1 MRSLV
6 LSLVLALPLFA
17 AQPYHLELE
26 ANPAA
31 AFPYLG
37 KFGSMDVH
45 VYQSGVRTNA
55 LWLRGFSRNGDKAVT
70 VVNPLARLYV
80 DVGIED
86 IAPIVT
92 KLSGGGGIE
101 RLAAPALTA
110 TTKGTVKGIA
120 ATRYRLTYGPGGYI
134 DYWTTDAIPENAQFR
149 AIVQQ
154 LVGGISP
161 RTAQIARGI
170 RGTPVYVELNFRRF
184 KKVPLLSMKK
194 LTRAADDE
202 ADALT
207 LGSFYARASV
217 LEKLWD

>member
-1 MRSLV
+1 MRSVV
-6 LSLVLALPLFA
+6 LSFVLALPLFA

-37 KFGSMDVH
+37 RFGAVDVH

-55 LWLRGFSRNGDKAVT
+55 LWLRGFSRNGASAVT

-80 DVGIED
+80 DVGVKE

-92 KLSGGGGIE
+92 KLAGSGGVE
-101 RLAAPALTA
+101 RLAAPRLAGA
-110 TTKGTVKGIA
+110 MKGTVHGIA
-120 ATRYRLTYGPGGYI
+120 ATRYRLSYGPAAYI
-134 DYWTTDAIPENAQFR
+134 DYWTTDIVPENAQFR
-149 AIVQQ
+149 TIVNQ
-154 LVGGISP
+154 LVAGISP
-161 RTAQIARGI
+161 RTAQIARNI

-184 KKVPLLSMKK
+184 KKVPLLRMKN
-194 LTRAADDE
+194 LTHAADDE
-202 ADALT
+202 QEALT

-217 LEKLWD
+217 LERLWD